1 MSMVATDHRVQ
12 IVAVQMQREVAVQQE
27 RVVMEMVVLRRL
39 VMNVG
44 EVLQRVMLVPLML
57 IVRKIMKLIRLE
69 EIVVHLSLKVLA
81 A

>member
-12 IVAVQMQREVAVQQE
+12 IVAVQMQREVAVRQE

-57 IVRKIMKLIRLE
+57 IVKRIMKLIRLE